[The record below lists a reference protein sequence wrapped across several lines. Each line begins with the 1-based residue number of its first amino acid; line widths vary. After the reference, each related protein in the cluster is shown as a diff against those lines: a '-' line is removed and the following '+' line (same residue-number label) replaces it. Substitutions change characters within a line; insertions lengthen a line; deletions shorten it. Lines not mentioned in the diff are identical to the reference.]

1 MSRAHPLWISELF
14 ACPAA
19 FPNDRSWHSLARC
32 MWPTRLRRE
41 GALRDGMRH
50 AADAGSALA
59 RWTSMYRR
67 RARGSWQSVL
77 NNPSRV
83 PERDSDL
90 SRGVGRD
97 GASGA
102 EKWTTGAPQYVTPA
116 SLHPRTRSHSP
127 RNDVAVNL
135 SLEAH
140 ENNPVPSWITLVPFQ
155 LVIWYGNFGPVG
167 NVSLSIRDDGD
178 VTILVYL
185 EEVCFVCVGLTTAG
199 HFRVVRLS

>member
-178 VTILVYL
+178 VTILVHL
-185 EEVCFVCVGLTTAG
+185 KEVSFVCVGLTTAG
-199 HFRVVRLS
+199 CPGVVRLS

>member
-67 RARGSWQSVL
+67 RARGLGNQCSITRPGCRNGTPICPGEW
-77 NNPSRV
+77 
-83 PERDSDL
+83 
-90 SRGVGRD
+90 GRD